1 MKPLK
6 LNIQTFD
13 GGLSATINVDYETV
27 GHPKTTSVRAIVT
40 CEDYLFGENNVPE
53 GYTLTSNNVMEKTF
67 TSNTTETITVECYP
81 SGNTS
86 AAFTQDVTITVNQ
99 IGQKNTREV
108 AYAFCGSKCAHET
121 YTKDQIDALFS
132 PKEETVMVPFMFRLQ
147 VKENGIYKDSKIYS
161 QNLNIPI
168 NFVKAGN
175 NIMSQINVTVTLNE
189 GSNNFSYSY
198 STDNKTITVAIPY
211 NDISGKTW
219 RLLANTNSVPEKYRM
234 WSLVKEDS
242 GSIWDSYRIWDN
254 EKTIETVWYQAYK
267 RSINFYLTGG
277 EAGMYVIPFNYFG
290 ANAD

>member
-86 AAFTQDVTITVNQ
+86 ASFSQDVTITVNQ

-132 PKEETVMVPFMFRLQ
+132 VKEETVMIPFTFRVQKKNSSGAYVEDVLTKQ
-147 VKENGIYKDSKIYS
+147 
-161 QNLNIPI
+161 I
-168 NFVKAGN
+168 NFPCKYKKCFNNVLLDMYVKVKFFDQTNLTYEYVTEYGSYGISIKLPTSYVGN
-175 NIMSQINVTVTLNE
+175 
-189 GSNNFSYSY
+189 
-198 STDNKTITVAIPY
+198 PY
-211 NDISGKTW
+211 RWI
-219 RLLANTNSVPEKYRM
+219 AETNQVPEKYKTDIDVDNRD
-234 WSLVKEDS
+234 VKPSEYEYV
-242 GSIWDSYRIWDN
+242 WVRIRGTRIDLYDMN
-254 EKTIETVWYQAYK
+254 HSANNFQTVH
-267 RSINFYLTGG
+267 S
-277 EAGMYVIPFNYFG
+277 YFG